1 MVIYVLY
8 SSVSNEKIKNLKK
21 LNSKKYRDLNGL
33 FLVDGEHLVL
43 EAFNSGYLDELI
55 LLEGTDFS
63 LDVKTSYV
71 SMDVMK
77 YISNLDSPNGI
88 MGVCRKKES
97 ILSGD
102 RVVIL
107 DDIQDPGN
115 LGTIIRSCVAFNV
128 DTLVLTD
135 GCVDLYNPKV
145 IRSTQ
150 GMLFKLNIIV
160 VSDIIDFVADLKCK
174 NYRIY
179 STKVNGGNSLK
190 SIEKSSRFAIIMGNE
205 GNGVRD
211 SLMDLAD
218 NYIYIDMNPSCES
231 LNVGCATSI
240 ILYELDK

>member
-8 SSVSNEKIKNLKK
+8 SSVSNEKIKNFKK

-33 FLVDGEHLVL
+33 FLVDGEHLVM
-43 EAFNSGYLDELI
+43 EAYNSGYLDELI

-71 SMDVMK
+71 TMDVMK
-77 YISNLDSPNGI
+77 YISSLDSLNGI

-115 LGTIIRSCVAFNV
+115 LGTIIRSSVAFNV

-160 VSDIIDFVADLKCK
+160 VSDIIDFVSDLKCK

>member
-1 MVIYVLY
+1 
-8 SSVSNEKIKNLKK
+8 
-21 LNSKKYRDLNGL
+21 
-33 FLVDGEHLVL
+33 
-43 EAFNSGYLDELI
+43 
-55 LLEGTDFS
+55 
-63 LDVKTSYV
+63 
-71 SMDVMK
+71 
-77 YISNLDSPNGI
+77 
-88 MGVCRKKES
+88 MGVCKKKES
-97 ILSGD
+97 VLYGN

-107 DDIQDPGN
+107 DDVQDPGN

-128 DTLVLTD
+128 DTLVLTE

-150 GMLFKLNIIV
+150 GMLFNLNIIV
-160 VSDIIDFVADLKCK
+160 VSDIDGFVSDLKCK

-190 SIEKSSRFAIIMGNE
+190 SIEKCSRFAIIMGNE

-218 NYIYIDMNPSCES
+218 SYIYIDMNPSCES

>member
-1 MVIYVLY
+1 M
-8 SSVSNEKIKNLKK
+8 
-21 LNSKKYRDLNGL
+21 NSKKYRDLDGL

-43 EAFNSGYLDELI
+43 EAYNSGYLEELI
-55 LLEGTDFS
+55 LLDGTDFK

-71 SMDVMK
+71 TLEVMK
-77 YISNLDSPNGI
+77 YISSLDTPNGI
-88 MGVCRKKES
+88 MGVCRKKDSE
-97 ILSGD
+97 LSGD

-107 DDIQDPGN
+107 DDVQDPGN

-128 DTLVLTD
+128 DTLVLTS

-150 GMLFKLNIIV
+150 GMLFKLNIII
-160 VSDIIDFVADLKCK
+160 VSDILDFVNDLKCK
-174 NYRIY
+174 KYKIY

-211 SLMDLAD
+211 SLMQLAD
-218 NYIYIDMNPSCES
+218 SYLYIDMNPLCES